1 MNQLFTAAYK
11 HCHVTSI
18 LTKVGN
24 GRHVDVRAWP
34 RPSRSAWA
42 ENIVNAWLSIQT
54 YGVTSKGHNFN
65 SKV

>member
-1 MNQLFTAAYK
+1 MHSIVIQCKQAAY
-11 HCHVTSI
+11 TSI

-42 ENIVNAWLSIQT
+42 EMNGFLYKDMGKLQM
-54 YGVTSKGHNFN
+54 GHNSN
-65 SKV
+65 CKA

>member
-42 ENIVNAWLSIQT
+42 ENIVNAWPQSHCLNQVLKRQS
-54 YGVTSKGHNFN
+54 NF
-65 SKV
+65 